1 MEQKRR
7 ESGQAVTAVSV
18 VAMLF
23 VLGAGLWLILPFS
36 KGTSELS
43 KLKSGTDAA
52 ALAGAQAIVAD
63 MWPTVQASLNAHGV
77 KTFKGGS
84 GQIRAQE
91 FAGKNSATVTSY
103 HYFPLADRVEVE
115 AMTTYITA
123 TGKAERAKSVAETG
137 RHLDECVPDAPLVTT
152 TTGYNATAHCGEIQ
166 VDIYVPPSTTPLQLL
181 TPPGQLK
188 KMFTVRL
195 AE

>member
-1 MEQKRR
+1 MSRLPRPRLRGGCFEDPGR
-7 ESGQAVTAVSV
+7 EAGVSS
-18 VAMLF
+18 LEW
-23 VLGAGLWLILPFS
+23 LGA
-36 KGTSELS
+36 
-43 KLKSGTDAA
+43 
-52 ALAGAQAIVAD
+52 ALVA
-63 MWPTVQASLNAHGV
+63 GV